1 MRYEVLIM
9 MAVVG
14 AINVIGRIMA
24 KRAKDRLAAEQSNAI
39 ESSAKPQ
46 PIVRRPT
53 VFAANP
59 SPVPVRETM
68 QAPARVA
75 SRSVLREALAVEVV
89 PIISTPARVAT
100 PIMAAVAQT
109 RVASPTMADV
119 AQARV
124 SIPTMAAVAQARV
137 AKSLA
142 GPARPVRVGW
152 SARRLRDGLVASE
165 ILGPPVSLRG

>member
-46 PIVRRPT
+46 PIVRRTT
-53 VFAANP
+53 VVAANP
-59 SPVPVRETM
+59 APVPVRETM

-100 PIMAAVAQT
+100 PTMAA
-109 RVASPTMADV
+109 V

>member
-1 MRYEVLIM
+1 MRYEVLIIM
-9 MAVVG
+9 VVVG
-14 AINVIGRIMA
+14 AIDVIGRIMA
-24 KRAKDRLAAEQSNAI
+24 KRAKARLAAEQLNAI

-46 PIVRRPT
+46 PIARRPA
-53 VFAANP
+53 VVAVNP
-59 SPVPVRETM
+59 TPVPVRETM

-75 SRSVLREALAVEVV
+75 SRSVLRDAVAVEVV
-89 PIISTPARVAT
+89 PIISTPARVPT
-100 PIMAAVAQT
+100 PTMAAVAQA

-124 SIPTMAAVAQARV
+124 

-142 GPARPVRVGW
+142 GPARAIRAGW

>member
-9 MAVVG
+9 MVVVG

-24 KRAKDRLAAEQSNAI
+24 KRAKARLAAEQSNAI
-39 ESSAKPQ
+39 ESSAEPQ
-46 PIVRRPT
+46 PIARRPA
-53 VFAANP
+53 VVAVNP
-59 SPVPVRETM
+59 TPVPVRETM

-75 SRSVLREALAVEVV
+75 SRSVLRDAVAVEVV
-89 PIISTPARVAT
+89 PIFSIPARVPT
-100 PIMAAVAQT
+100 PTMAAVAQA

-119 AQARV
+119 AQAK
-124 SIPTMAAVAQARV
+124 V

-142 GPARPVRVGW
+142 GPARPVRAGW

>member
-24 KRAKDRLAAEQSNAI
+24 KRAKARLAAEQSNPI

-46 PIVRRPT
+46 PIVRRPM
-53 VFAANP
+53 VVAANP

-100 PIMAAVAQT
+100 PTMAAVAQA

>member
-9 MAVVG
+9 MVVVG

-24 KRAKDRLAAEQSNAI
+24 KRAKARLAAEQSNAI
-39 ESSAKPQ
+39 ESSAKPE
-46 PIVRRPT
+46 PIARRPA
-53 VFAANP
+53 VVAVNP
-59 SPVPVRETM
+59 TPVPVRETV

-75 SRSVLREALAVEVV
+75 SRSVLRDAVAVEVV
-89 PIISTPARVAT
+89 PIFSIPARVPT
-100 PIMAAVAQT
+100 PTMAAVAQA

-119 AQARV
+119 AQAK
-124 SIPTMAAVAQARV
+124 V

-142 GPARPVRVGW
+142 GPARPARAGW

>member
-14 AINVIGRIMA
+14 AINVVGRIMA
-24 KRAKDRLAAEQSNAI
+24 KRAKARLAAEQSNAI

-46 PIVRRPT
+46 PIARRPA
-53 VFAANP
+53 VVAVNP
-59 SPVPVRETM
+59 TPVPVRETM

-75 SRSVLREALAVEVV
+75 SRSVLRDAVAVEVV

-100 PIMAAVAQT
+100 PTMAAV
-109 RVASPTMADV
+109 V
-119 AQARV
+119 QARV
-124 SIPTMAAVAQARV
+124 TTPTMAAVAQARV
-137 AKSLA
+137 AKSVA
-142 GPARPVRVGW
+142 GPARAIRAGW

>member
-9 MAVVG
+9 MVVVG
-14 AINVIGRIMA
+14 AINVVGRIMA
-24 KRAKDRLAAEQSNAI
+24 KRAKARLAAEQSNAI

-46 PIVRRPT
+46 PIARRPT
-53 VFAANP
+53 VVAVNP
-59 SPVPVRETM
+59 TPVPVRETL

-75 SRSVLREALAVEVV
+75 SRSVLRDAVAVEVV
-89 PIISTPARVAT
+89 PIISTPARVPT
-100 PIMAAVAQT
+100 
-109 RVASPTMADV
+109 PTMADV

>member
-9 MAVVG
+9 MVVVG

-24 KRAKDRLAAEQSNAI
+24 KRAKARLAAEQSNAI

-46 PIVRRPT
+46 PIARRPA
-53 VFAANP
+53 VVAVNP
-59 SPVPVRETM
+59 TPVPVRETM

-75 SRSVLREALAVEVV
+75 SRSVLRDAVAVEVV
-89 PIISTPARVAT
+89 PIIGTTARVPT
-100 PIMAAVAQT
+100 PTMAAVAQA

-124 SIPTMAAVAQARV
+124 

-142 GPARPVRVGW
+142 GPARAIRAGW

>member
-9 MAVVG
+9 MVVVG

-24 KRAKDRLAAEQSNAI
+24 KRAKARLAAEQSNAI
-39 ESSAKPQ
+39 ESSAKPE
-46 PIVRRPT
+46 PIARRPA
-53 VFAANP
+53 VVAVNP
-59 SPVPVRETM
+59 TPVPVRETM

-75 SRSVLREALAVEVV
+75 SRSVLRDAVAVEVV
-89 PIISTPARVAT
+89 PIISTPARVPT
-100 PIMAAVAQT
+100 
-109 RVASPTMADV
+109 PTMAAI

-124 SIPTMAAVAQARV
+124 ASPTMAAVAQARV

-142 GPARPVRVGW
+142 GPARPVRAGW

>member
-9 MAVVG
+9 MVVVG
-14 AINVIGRIMA
+14 AINVVGRIMA
-24 KRAKDRLAAEQSNAI
+24 KRAKARLAAEQSNAI
-39 ESSAKPQ
+39 ESSAEPQ
-46 PIVRRPT
+46 PIARRPA
-53 VFAANP
+53 VVAVNP
-59 SPVPVRETM
+59 TPVPVRETM

-75 SRSVLREALAVEVV
+75 SRSVLRDAMAVEVV
-89 PIISTPARVAT
+89 PIFSIPARVPT
-100 PIMAAVAQT
+100 
-109 RVASPTMADV
+109 PTMAAV

-124 SIPTMAAVAQARV
+124 SIPTMADVAQARV

-142 GPARPVRVGW
+142 GPARPVRAGW

>member
-9 MAVVG
+9 MVVVG

-24 KRAKDRLAAEQSNAI
+24 KRAKARLAAEQSNAI
-39 ESSAKPQ
+39 ESSAEPQ
-46 PIVRRPT
+46 PIARRPA
-53 VFAANP
+53 VVAVNP
-59 SPVPVRETM
+59 TPVPVRETV

-75 SRSVLREALAVEVV
+75 SRSVLRDAVAVEVV
-89 PIISTPARVAT
+89 PIFSIPARVPT
-100 PIMAAVAQT
+100 
-109 RVASPTMADV
+109 PTMAAV

-124 SIPTMAAVAQARV
+124 SIPTMADVAQARV

-142 GPARPVRVGW
+142 GPARPVRAGW

>member
-14 AINVIGRIMA
+14 AINVVGRIMA
-24 KRAKDRLAAEQSNAI
+24 KRAKARLAAEQSNAI

-46 PIVRRPT
+46 PIARRPT
-53 VFAANP
+53 VVAASP
-59 SPVPVRETM
+59 VPVPVRETM
-68 QAPARVA
+68 QAPTRVA
-75 SRSVLREALAVEVV
+75 SRPVLRDAVAVEVV
-89 PIISTPARVAT
+89 PIISIPARVAT
-100 PIMAAVAQT
+100 PTMAAVAQ
-109 RVASPTMADV
+109 
-119 AQARV
+119 ARV
-124 SIPTMAAVAQARV
+124 TTPTMAAVAQARV

-142 GPARPVRVGW
+142 GPARPIRAGW

>member
-9 MAVVG
+9 MVVVG

-24 KRAKDRLAAEQSNAI
+24 KRAKARLAAEQLNAI

-46 PIVRRPT
+46 PIARRPA
-53 VFAANP
+53 VVAVNP
-59 SPVPVRETM
+59 TPVPVRETM

-75 SRSVLREALAVEVV
+75 SRSVLRDAVAVEVV
-89 PIISTPARVAT
+89 PIISTPARVPT
-100 PIMAAVAQT
+100 PTMAAVAQA

-124 SIPTMAAVAQARV
+124 

-142 GPARPVRVGW
+142 GPARAIRAGW